1 MSCEMIDRMIR
12 NLTHQLQ
19 DMTNTLESIIAD
31 LEDLKHEV
39 DCELSIKQE
48 AFDFYDRTGGID

>member
-12 NLTHQLQ
+12 NLNRQLQ
-19 DMTNTLESIIAD
+19 DVTNTIESMVAD

-39 DCELSIKQE
+39 DCELSTKQG
-48 AFDFYDRTGGID
+48 AFDFDGYGGTD